1 MLEAEI
7 AHNLAAAEVVL
18 VELVLMLMDQM
29 EEMEEPVV
37 LMTSQVVHNI
47 MLAVVEVVLIMLAM
61 HKDMG
66 AQVVLESEVTEVT
79 MVSQIHL
86 MVAVAVAMDQ
96 MV

>member
-29 EEMEEPVV
+29 EEMEEPVF

-47 MLAVVEVVLIMLAM
+47 MRLVELEVLMLVT
-61 HKDMG
+61 
-66 AQVVLESEVTEVT
+66 VVLE
-79 MVSQIHL
+79 
-86 MVAVAVAMDQ
+86 DQ
-96 MV
+96 V

>member
-29 EEMEEPVV
+29 EEMEEPVF

-47 MLAVVEVVLIMLAM
+47 MRLVELEVLIMLAM